1 MMRKTRIF
9 LYGTWGYHRG
19 VTKERSPLPNF
30 TFDKQTEY
38 KEIIITF

>member
-1 MMRKTRIF
+1 MRKTRIF

-19 VTKERSPLPNF
+19 VTKERSPNF

-38 KEIIITF
+38 KEIITTF